1 MWTSTYDRNT
11 ELSSL
16 LKTHTS
22 PEIYHRYFLSILEN
36 YKEYQEVYT
45 DASKTQDQVGISII
59 LRNKNVLLKLPNTC
73 SIYMAEATAIL
84 EAIKIIIDDEHLNHI
99 ICSDSLGT
107 LNSIKNQFKP
117 GDLAIK
123 ILNKLNEA
131 ISKNKRITLMWVP
144 GHIGI
149 KGNELAD
156 KQSKIAKSQ
165 FKTIPRTSYRDI
177 KKTQK

>member
-1 MWTSTYDRNT
+1 MFYWNYQ
-11 ELSSL
+11 
-16 LKTHTS
+16 THAL
-22 PEIYHRYFLSILEN
+22 Y
-36 YKEYQEVYT
+36 VYT
-45 DASKTQDQVGISII
+45 
-59 LRNKNVLLKLPNTC
+59 
-73 SIYMAEATAIL
+73 AEATAIL

-117 GDLAIK
+117 EDLAIK

-144 GHIGI
+144 GHIDI

-156 KQSKIAKSQ
+156 KQSKIAATNSQ
-165 FKTIPRTSYRDI
+165 LKTIPGASYRDI
-177 KKTQK
+177 KKHINNITNKKWLNTWNQQATKLTQ